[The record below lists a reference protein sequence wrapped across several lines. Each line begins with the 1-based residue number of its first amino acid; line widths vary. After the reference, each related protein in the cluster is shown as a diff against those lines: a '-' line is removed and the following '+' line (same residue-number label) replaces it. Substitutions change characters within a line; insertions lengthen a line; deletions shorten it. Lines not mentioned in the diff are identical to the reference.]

1 MVVDGRLRERR
12 CQDKQGTERNEAVI
26 KRLMPV
32 VSFVTVICILSETK
46 KKKRF
51 LLLFSPSPTFI
62 FLPCGVGDG
71 MVFCQDEQLVGRT
84 CSSSSSIA
92 VDSSSS
98 SSSSRIPFL
107 RRRLILFFFI
117 FYFGENLIKIKLTAT
132 AVRTY
137 GYARR
142 IFCVTDY
149 LTTISLLARLDWP
162 LKSRTSVCLLPP
174 PQPLV
179 KIASLYWSN
188 VKEWGGV
195 KNTPRFL
202 Q

>member
-1 MVVDGRLRERR
+1 MPRQTRD
-12 CQDKQGTERNEAVI
+12 GTERNEAVI

-46 KKKRF
+46 KKKQKILFVVQPPLSSFYIFAWWGGWWDGF
-51 LLLFSPSPTFI
+51 LSRRA
-62 FLPCGVGDG
+62 
-71 MVFCQDEQLVGRT
+71 VGRSDVQQQQHRSWLFFFFSHPIFT
-84 CSSSSSIA
+84 
-92 VDSSSS
+92 SSSS
-98 SSSSRIPFL
+98 SSYF
-107 RRRLILFFFI
+107 ILFHFLFWRKS
-117 FYFGENLIKIKLTAT
+117 NKITAT

-142 IFCVTDY
+142 IFRVTDY

-188 VKEWGGV
+188 VKEWRG
-195 KNTPRFL
+195 
-202 Q
+202 